1 MTFRHGL
8 NAVTVALV
16 PAASMAQPPAS
27 IGSIGDDSSHRNN
40 AISFSV
46 SKTFGLT
53 S

>member
-8 NAVTVALV
+8 NAAMFALAR
-16 PAASMAQPPAS
+16 AASMVRPPTG
-27 IGSIGDDSSHRNN
+27 IGSNGDNGSHRNN

-46 SKTFGLT
+46 STTFGLN